1 MKKQITGKEI
11 VRDMEYLV
19 KLLHKEWERSGRT
32 KAEVKIALAD
42 ADEIEKRFGAAIQKK
57 QRQLEMQELTFQQSM
72 ELSKRNFVILR
83 LVKKIRKEKDKANRK
98 ELDLEFTVE
107 LDQEEYKFFMETVM
121 VQEES

>member
-1 MKKQITGKEI
+1 MEKQITGKEI
-11 VRDMEYLV
+11 VKDMEYLV

-42 ADEIEKRFGAAIQKK
+42 ADEIEKRFGAAIQEK
-57 QRQLEMQELTFQQSM
+57 QRQLEVQELTFQQSM

-83 LVKKIRKEKDKANRK
+83 LVKKIRKEKDKANCK

-107 LDQEEYKFFMETVM
+107 LDQEEYRFFMEIVK

>member
-1 MKKQITGKEI
+1 MEKQITGKEI

-107 LDQEEYKFFMETVM
+107 LDQEEYRFFMEIVK